1 MRFSYCVF
9 PYFFHGLL
17 PSDYTAAGARGQA
30 VFLLEI
36 KKRRT
41 CARLLHS
48 DQEKTRAFCLCCH
61 FVKKKI

>member
-30 VFLLEI
+30 VFLPFR
-36 KKRRT
+36 KNT
-41 CARLLHS
+41 DHYS
-48 DQEKTRAFCLCCH
+48 VSHVGQEQLAL
-61 FVKKKI
+61 